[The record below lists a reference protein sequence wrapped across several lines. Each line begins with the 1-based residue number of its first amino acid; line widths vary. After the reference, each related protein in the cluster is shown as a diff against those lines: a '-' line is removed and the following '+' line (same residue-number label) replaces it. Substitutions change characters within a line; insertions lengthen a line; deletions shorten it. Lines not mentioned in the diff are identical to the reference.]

1 MDGRR
6 HRCRLRFGHPADPG
20 ADPARQYAVLVAALV
35 LLLALRRGVVLTLL
49 CAAAAGVILALAG
62 IRVHVSWRAA
72 RTIEAARS

>member
-1 MDGRR
+1 MTSS
-6 HRCRLRFGHPADPG
+6 
-20 ADPARQYAVLVAALV
+20 LVATLV

-62 IRVHVSWRAA
+62 IQVHISWRPA